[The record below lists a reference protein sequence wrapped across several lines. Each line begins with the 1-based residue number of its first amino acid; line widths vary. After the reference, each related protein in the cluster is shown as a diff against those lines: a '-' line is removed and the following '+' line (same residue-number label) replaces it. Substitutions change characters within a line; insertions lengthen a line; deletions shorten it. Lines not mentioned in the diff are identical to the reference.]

1 MIAAHLTR
9 RRPRRSLPI
18 RKKEGKMP
26 HIFEITKDKKGEFR
40 VRFKYNGEVMLSSEG
55 YSSKASAT
63 SAIASVKKNAPD
75 AAVEDNSGGD

>member
-1 MIAAHLTR
+1 MIAVHLTR
-9 RRPRRSLPI
+9 RHPGRSLPI
-18 RKKEGKMP
+18 RMKEERMP

-75 AAVEDNSGGD
+75 AAVEDNSAAD